1 MAISFIG
8 DIVANG
14 YFFRLFIMIH
24 SEIKDFSHGFIKKRY
39 KVRTPHALKMC
50 FLSIFLYITML
61 LSGMITNFMTI
72 MHA

>member
-24 SEIKDFSHGFIKKRY
+24 SEIKDFSHGFIKK
-39 KVRTPHALKMC
+39 KGINLEHHMP
-50 FLSIFLYITML
+50 
-61 LSGMITNFMTI
+61 
-72 MHA
+72 